1 VAQTSGVKADSK
13 YLKYVPF
20 TDKDYNLFLLMH
32 LALNAVSKARH
43 YEVMRLGLTHTEF
56 LLLVTVHGMDG
67 STTPAEISRWMM
79 RKPPTISGLLNRME
93 RNGLV
98 RRRSD
103 AKNKKQ
109 RRVVMTK
116 KGKEL
121 FRLAQEQ
128 NALHT
133 IMGSMSDE
141 GFEQL
146 WTLLE
151 ELNDTALSLTEK
163 LKDAVPSPA

>member
-1 VAQTSGVKADSK
+1 MEPNVATDRDHELWVLLCQTCDIICRAREDELRPFGISHIQAGVLFVVKNVKAP
-13 YLKYVPF
+13 V
-20 TDKDYNLFLLMH
+20 
-32 LALNAVSKARH
+32 
-43 YEVMRLGLTHTEF
+43 
-56 LLLVTVHGMDG
+56 
-67 STTPAEISRWMM
+67 TPADISRWLF
-79 RKPPTISGLLNRME
+79 REPHTVSGLLNRME

-151 ELNDTALSLTEK
+151 ELKATALSLTEK